1 MSSLQK
7 HLLPSLLIAL
17 LCSGVYALRAEI
29 ETYVSS
35 MWVGGLCRHL
45 FDACEGNVL
54 FNCLLALAI
63 FCCTV
68 FVCRRVYHSS
78 GSIPWTIVLAFT
90 ATYLFQNKYWTFP
103 ELPFPKVGYDALYI
117 ASLCAMIIVE
127 VIALLKTWF
136 QKEAPYIDDG
146 KGYCMDKVYVAKKD
160 TGWEGYADELLALMP
175 KARQTQESFAIG
187 ISGSWGSG
195 KTTFLDIMRE
205 RMKEGY
211 RVIPF
216 NPWMCTSKEQVLQMF
231 FDELGEKL
239 EPEGNSLKNTIR
251 KYRDIVLEADLHPV
265 LSSVARVI
273 PLHNNEV
280 TLQSLKENIEKTI
293 TAEGSKPI
301 AILIDDLDR
310 LEGDELFEVLRLI
323 RITANFRN
331 VVYVVAYDRSYVCN
345 VLNRSKNIER
355 AEEFLQKIFH
365 LEVSLPKFEEETLLD
380 VFIEETARIASLSE
394 ADSARLKRETQR
406 LMQNDGI
413 SFKDFIPNFR
423 QARRFANMFALN
435 LKTVLARTEDIVL
448 SDFLGIELVH
458 FANPEV
464 YQTLMNKPMTMLE
477 IAPKGFSKADIFV
490 FKGKQVA
497 EAKDEEAKKETPCD
511 KLLRVLFSS
520 GRETERTAR
529 EIKSKLSFSNYFCYR
544 LPKNAI
550 GVTEFEMAMISEDL
564 EDVRKAV
571 HSWMDREGTFE
582 SIYDHFKGYY
592 MHDYREAKVIRNYVC
607 ALIEFLPR
615 LSDEGI
621 HRIVSGRYWVR
632 HKIDYDDL
640 QKQVSAVFEEA
651 IDRGQSLEK
660 INIFLTYLTSAYSE
674 DFGPEDDV
682 ELWLLEYKHLVSLA
696 GRSLSKYVEQNGKPS
711 PDEVSKKDSQI
722 HKFLMSARYICSYE
736 RKGHDALANFSNL
749 MTDALIEQYKGTKA
763 DANTFQEFLEPYTI
777 KTDDPSNE
785 LYEAQD
791 IKRSIEDIFVR
802 IAKFEEFVKG
812 TFVDEKETREG
823 LEKVKKIV
831 EYAITEG

>member
-1 MSSLQK
+1 M
-7 HLLPSLLIAL
+7 
-17 LCSGVYALRAEI
+17 RAEI

-45 FDACEGNVL
+45 FDACDGDVL
-54 FNCLLALAI
+54 FNCLLALVI
-63 FCCTV
+63 ICCTV
-68 FVCRRVYHSS
+68 FVCRSICHSS

-90 ATYLFQNKYWTFP
+90 ATYLLQNSYWTFP
-103 ELPFPKVGYDALYI
+103 DLPFLKIGYDALYI
-117 ASLCAMIIVE
+117 AALFATIIVE
-127 VIALLKTWF
+127 AIAFMRACLW
-136 QKEAPYIDDG
+136 KEPPYIDDG

-160 TGWEGYADELLALMP
+160 IGWERYADELLALMP
-175 KARQTQESFAIG
+175 KVRQTQESFAIG

-216 NPWMCTSKEQVLQMF
+216 NPWMCTNREQVLQMF
-231 FDELGEKL
+231 FDVLGEKL

-251 KYRDIVLEADLHPV
+251 KYRDIVLDADLHPV
-265 LSSVARVI
+265 LSSVARAF
-273 PLHNNEV
+273 PLHNGEV

-435 LKTVLARTEDIVL
+435 LKTVLARTDDIVM

-458 FANPEV
+458 FSNPEV

-477 IAPKGFSKADIFV
+477 IAQKGFSKADIFV

-550 GVTEFEMAMISEDL
+550 GVTEFEMAMISEEL

-571 HSWMDREGTFE
+571 HSWMDREGTFK

-592 MHDYREAKVIRNYVC
+592 MHDYREVKVIRNYVC

-632 HKIDYDDL
+632 LAVDYKDL
-640 QKQVSAVFEEA
+640 QHQVSAVIEEA
-651 IDRGQSLEK
+651 IDKGQSLEK
-660 INIFLTYLTSAYSE
+660 INIFLTYLTSAYPE
-674 DFGPEDDV
+674 EFGPEDDV
-682 ELWLLEYKHLVSLA
+682 EFWLLDYKHLVSLA

-785 LYEAQD
+785 IYEAQD
-791 IKRSIEDIFVR
+791 IKRSIEDIFGR

-812 TFVDEKETREG
+812 TFAPGQEVKNG
-823 LEKVKKIV
+823 LEKVKRIV
-831 EYAITEG
+831 EFAIAEG